1 MSSRVEVTEPIRH
14 PLDEALSGEE
24 IDALKIKDE
33 DLRMVTRSTVHKSNE
48 HMSPLL
54 TASST

>member
-1 MSSRVEVTEPIRH
+1 MSSRVELNEPLRH

-33 DLRMVTRSTVHKSNE
+33 DLKLVKYIH
-48 HMSPLL
+48 
-54 TASST
+54 